1 MIHLSLFQS
10 KEKKRWQDATNHIM
24 AERVVIEAIKE
35 ERERKR
41 KSKRFKK
48 ACIRVIKFF
57 LSTAGLFI
65 LNIGVLFLGAFIFK
79 HLELTNEIESC
90 KNSRNDY
97 MEAENAT
104 LILLMDMAQRMDGIG
119 SLSAQGKQEVVD
131 EFQGYLEAFAL
142 SVLDT
147 GYDVSLDCDMLG
159 LEGGHEPDWSIT
171 GSLVFAVTV
180 TTTIGK

>member
-1 MIHLSLFQS
+1 
-10 KEKKRWQDATNHIM
+10 M
-24 AERVVIEAIKE
+24 AERVVIEAIRE

-41 KSKRFKK
+41 KSKRFRK
-48 ACIRVIKFF
+48 ACIRVLKFF

-65 LNIGVLFLGAFIFK
+65 INIAVLFLGAFIFK
-79 HLELTNEIESC
+79 HLELTNEIEGC

-97 MEAENAT
+97 EEAENAT

-119 SLSAQGKQEVVD
+119 SLSSQGKQEVVD

-159 LEGGHEPDWSIT
+159 EPGGPEPDWSLT

-180 TTTIGK
+180 TTTIGMR